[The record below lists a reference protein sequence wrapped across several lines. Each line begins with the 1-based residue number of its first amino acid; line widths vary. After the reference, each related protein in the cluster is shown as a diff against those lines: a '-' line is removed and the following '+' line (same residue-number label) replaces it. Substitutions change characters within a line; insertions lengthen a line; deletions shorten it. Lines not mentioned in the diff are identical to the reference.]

1 MNNIYELQSDHPLFR
16 YFTPA
21 ERSSIEAMA
30 KVFTL
35 DEGGLLIDESEVD
48 STLFAVEDGYLDI
61 VINRNSAPQTIAS
74 VGPGD
79 VLGEVSF
86 IDDSPRTVSVIA
98 GEKSTVR
105 AWNKSKLTMALAK
118 EPELLSK
125 LAIALNELLVERLRL
140 SVRRQGMV
148 RPV

>member
-21 ERSSIEAMA
+21 ERSRIEAMA
-30 KVFTL
+30 KVFTIE
-35 DEGGLLIDESEVD
+35 EGGRLIDASEVD
-48 STLFAVEDGYLDI
+48 STLYAVEEGRLDI
-61 VINRNSAPQTIAS
+61 VINRDSAPVVIAS

-79 VLGEVSF
+79 VIGEVSF

-98 GEKSTVR
+98 AEEATVR
-105 AWNKSKLTMALAK
+105 AWNKTTLTTELAA
-118 EPELLSK
+118 EPVLLAK
-125 LAIALNELLVERLRL
+125 LAIALSELLVERLRD